1 MPTEVWTDDRIDR
14 LADILENIAK
24 SQGMLIYSVERIT
37 ETQARM
43 ADAQMQMSQY
53 QPEITK
59 AQADIAHSIAQL
71 TQSISQMR
79 DMLASTTA
87 AVERLDRLV
96 DYLIRREREHKTD
109 FNLDLT
115 PPRH

>member
-1 MPTEVWTDDRIDR
+1 MPTDIWTDERIDR

-37 ETQARM
+37 ETQAKM

-53 QPEITK
+53 QPEITR
-59 AQADIAHSIAQL
+59 AQAEIAHSVAQL
-71 TQSISQMR
+71 TQSITYMR
-79 DMLASTTA
+79 DVLASTTA

-96 DYLIRREREHKTD
+96 DYLLRQEPKTD
-109 FNLDLT
+109 FTLDLT
-115 PPRH
+115 PPSH

>member
-1 MPTEVWTDDRIDR
+1 MSSEVWTDERIER

-24 SQGMLIYSVERIT
+24 SQGMLIHSVERIT

-53 QPEITK
+53 QPELTG
-59 AQADIAHSIAQL
+59 AQAEIAHSVARL
-71 TQSISQMR
+71 TQSITQMQEV
-79 DMLASTTA
+79 LASTTA

-96 DYLIRREREHKTD
+96 DYLIRRDRERGSFT
-109 FNLDLT
+109 LDLT
-115 PPRH
+115 PPRS